1 VNKEKNMKK
10 FMLVLAVLVVALVVT
25 GCTSSLTVPVDASNN
40 PIGSKVG
47 EQSESVKFILG
58 IIPFSWSIDASAYKA
73 AQNGG
78 ISKIATVDTRI
89 EVQKGFISNTVTYTT
104 IVTGE

>member
-1 VNKEKNMKK
+1 VNKEEKMKK
-10 FMLVLAVLVVALVVT
+10 IFVIAALLAVLVIA
-25 GCTSSLTVPVDASNN
+25 GCTTTTTVPVDVSNN

-47 EQSESVKFILG
+47 EQSESVTIILG
-58 IIPFSWSIDASAYKA
+58 IIPFSYSIDTSAYKA

-78 ISKIATVDTRI
+78 ISRIATVDYRT
-89 EVQKGFISNTVTYTT
+89 ETVNMFVLRKYTYTT

>member
-1 VNKEKNMKK
+1 MKK
-10 FMLVLAVLVVALVVT
+10 LVIVLLAVLAVSLFVACGT
-25 GCTSSLTVPVDASNN
+25 LTVTRPVDASNN

-47 EQSESVKFILG
+47 EVSESVKVVFGFPLSK
-58 IIPFSWSIDASAYKA
+58 SWDVPAVKA

-78 ISKIATVDTRI
+78 ITKIATVDFRHS
-89 EVQKGFISNTVTYTT
+89 VKRSFISRTITYTT

>member
-1 VNKEKNMKK
+1 MKK
-10 FMLVLAVLVVALVVT
+10 AFFVCAAVLAVFALM
-25 GCTSSLTVPVDASNN
+25 GCTTTITRPIDVSNN

-47 EQSESVKFILG
+47 EQSESVTFFLVF
-58 IIPFSWSIDASAYKA
+58 PLNYSLDASAYKA

-78 ISKIATVDTRI
+78 ISKIATVDFRTETVDRIFTR
-89 EVQKGFISNTVTYTT
+89 QVTHTT

>member
-1 VNKEKNMKK
+1 MKK
-10 FMLVLAVLVVALVVT
+10 GILVLAIMLAVFALM
-25 GCTSSLTVPVDASNN
+25 GCTTTITRPVDVSNN

-47 EQSESVKFILG
+47 EQSESVTFFG
-58 IIPFSWSIDASAYKA
+58 PFPLSYSLDASAYKA

-78 ISKIATVDTRI
+78 ISRIATVDFRTETVNRIFTR
-89 EVQKGFISNTVTYTT
+89 QVTYTT